1 MSRKILVIFVCIF
14 LLLISIIVLIPVVK
28 QNILL
33 DKNENNN
40 NKESGNYFFIHNW
53 GNKSH
58 EVTVEVL
65 DSKNTSIFNESYMS
79 APKKESMRK
88 QFPFTLTSG
97 TYIKATLDNNITKT
111 EMISN
116 DASDLSISIDIEI
129 QPDDPLD
136 IGIAIPWIK
145 SYTLTIG

>member
-1 MSRKILVIFVCIF
+1 
-14 LLLISIIVLIPVVK
+14 
-28 QNILL
+28 
-33 DKNENNN
+33 
-40 NKESGNYFFIHNW
+40 
-53 GNKSH
+53 
-58 EVTVEVL
+58 
-65 DSKNTSIFNESYMS
+65 
-79 APKKESMRK
+79 MRK

-136 IGIAIPWIK
+136 IGIAIP
-145 SYTLTIG
+145 